1 MAKIRGVSLSIIS
14 CTSFKP
20 RPKIDSS
27 LLFFSPKKNFF
38 KIKNSTNLE
47 KITRIFFNHRRKM
60 IKKPFNQLFHGN
72 TEIIQK
78 LNLNMNLR
86 PQNLNFETY
95 YKLTHELENL
105 GS

>member
-1 MAKIRGVSLSIIS
+1 
-14 CTSFKP
+14 
-20 RPKIDSS
+20 
-27 LLFFSPKKNFF
+27 
-38 KIKNSTNLE
+38 
-47 KITRIFFNHRRKM
+47 M